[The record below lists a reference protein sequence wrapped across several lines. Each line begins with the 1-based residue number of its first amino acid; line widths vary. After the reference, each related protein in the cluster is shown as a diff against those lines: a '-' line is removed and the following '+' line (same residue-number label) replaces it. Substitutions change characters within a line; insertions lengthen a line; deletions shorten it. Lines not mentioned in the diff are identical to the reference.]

1 MPNNSSYKD
10 KDRIRK
16 FEISP
21 NQVQLESA
29 RPNLV
34 QLESARPNLVQ
45 LELAQDR
52 IKKYLKKKQFFQGFY
67 LFFAPFFA
75 VSWTKCIRLTLF
87 AKRINPFDLL

>member
-21 NQVQLESA
+21 NQ
-29 RPNLV
+29 V